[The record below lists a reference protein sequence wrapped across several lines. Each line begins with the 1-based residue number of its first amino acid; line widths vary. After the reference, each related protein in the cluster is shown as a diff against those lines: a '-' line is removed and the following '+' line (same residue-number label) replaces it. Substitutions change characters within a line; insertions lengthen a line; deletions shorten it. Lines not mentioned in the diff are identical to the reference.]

1 VAVFSIFR
9 VFSIG
14 FRKCFLVGI
23 LFSGGAFFVGVGNGG
38 WKLMFSIQNHDV
50 VGDDSFYGG
59 CKIFQ
64 KELFCFQGKMQ
75 GFTENVLGG
84 WK

>member
-1 VAVFSIFR
+1 MAVFSIFR

-50 VGDDSFYGG
+50 VGDDFFYGG
-59 CKIFQ
+59 C
-64 KELFCFQGKMQ
+64 
-75 GFTENVLGG
+75 ENLPERTLLLPGEDAG
-84 WK
+84 IH